1 LKPLSELLE
10 SDPQHVEKLIML
22 YKQLQEDEP
31 HVERSARI
39 SAEKFHYQF
48 MSSEHYHP
56 EGWFIALDDEEYI
69 GWCAVLPDLTHS
81 NQMQN
86 GITVIDRRC
95 RRIGLATAMK
105 VHALHYA
112 QKLGKKSVITG
123 NVSTNPMLKLNLKL
137 GFEPQFDEIEF
148 KKTLL
153 QE

>member
-1 LKPLSELLE
+1 
-10 SDPQHVEKLIML
+10 
-22 YKQLQEDEP
+22 
-31 HVERSARI
+31 
-39 SAEKFHYQF
+39 
-48 MSSEHYHP
+48 
-56 EGWFIALDDEEYI
+56 
-69 GWCAVLPDLTHS
+69 
-81 NQMQN
+81 MQN

-137 GFEPQFDEIEF
+137 GFVPQFDEIEF